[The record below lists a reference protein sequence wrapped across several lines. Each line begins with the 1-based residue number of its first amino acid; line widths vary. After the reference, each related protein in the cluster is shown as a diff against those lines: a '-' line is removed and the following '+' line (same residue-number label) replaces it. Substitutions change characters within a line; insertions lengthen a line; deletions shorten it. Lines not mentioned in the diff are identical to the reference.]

1 VRAATPS
8 SFVRLTPLLVQ
19 SDTFVAMSVRGLLCL
34 TLIAFIAL
42 VSVCPLPVGHGPRT
56 AVYGPATAFRAYRA
70 SLQLRS
76 AVSAL
81 LVVLMAFASLCFPR
95 SEHSEFDAVRDAA
108 SVPPLPLLTTLRC

>member
-1 VRAATPS
+1 MRAATPS

-19 SDTFVAMSVRGLLCL
+19 SDTFVAMSVRGLICL
-34 TLIAFIAL
+34 TLITFITL
-42 VSVCPLPVGHGPRT
+42 VSMCPLPVGHGPRT

-81 LVVLMAFASLCFPR
+81 LVVLTAFASLCFSR
-95 SEHSEFDAVRDAA
+95 SEHSELDTERDAA
-108 SVPPLPLLTTLRC
+108 SAPLLPLLTALRC